1 MAIKNKNKIHH
12 KASKR
17 NANKETNV
25 QTYLEDP
32 KRTLKKK
39 HNHNH
44 FQAVSLFLFKAE
56 LSDGSYSI
64 MSLPIRLHC
73 RSQRTGSGQNSEVA
87 YNGNSLLQ

>member
-25 QTYLEDP
+25 QTHLEDP

-39 HNHNH
+39 HNHKH

-56 LSDGSYSI
+56 LCLYQYDCTAEAKELVVG
-64 MSLPIRLHC
+64 
-73 RSQRTGSGQNSEVA
+73 RT
-87 YNGNSLLQ
+87 LK

>member
-32 KRTLKKK
+32 KRTLKK
-39 HNHNH
+39 NITINI
-44 FQAVSLFLFKAE
+44 FK
-56 LSDGSYSI
+56 L
-64 MSLPIRLHC
+64 
-73 RSQRTGSGQNSEVA
+73 
-87 YNGNSLLQ
+87 